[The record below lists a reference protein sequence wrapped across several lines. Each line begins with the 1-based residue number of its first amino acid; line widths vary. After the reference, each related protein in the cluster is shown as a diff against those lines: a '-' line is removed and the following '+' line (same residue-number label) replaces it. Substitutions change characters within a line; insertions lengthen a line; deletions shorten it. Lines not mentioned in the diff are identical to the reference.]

1 MKTPQ
6 EIINQMMENDLF
18 SQWLGISVVEIG
30 LGFCILQQTVTKD
43 MLNGFSIAHGGISYS
58 LADSALAFASNSHG
72 MKCVSIETSISH
84 VRPVLENDTLTAIAK
99 ELHRGKTIGIY
110 EVVVSN
116 QKQKTV
122 ALFKGTVNVSADF
135 W

>member
-1 MKTPQ
+1 VKTPQ
-6 EIINQMMENDLF
+6 EIVNQMMENDLF

-30 LGFCILQQTVTKD
+30 LGFCALQQTVTKD

-72 MKCVSIETSISH
+72 LKCVSIETSISH
-84 VRPVLENDTLTAIAK
+84 IRPVFEKDILTAQAK
-99 ELHRGKTIGIY
+99 EIHRGKSVGIY
-110 EVVVSN
+110 EVNVSN
-116 QKQKTV
+116 QDKKNV
-122 ALFKGTVNVSADF
+122 ALFKGIVNISSDS